1 MIEGDTLDAVAILKP
16 SCENQRATAS
26 LAAKGLETMSDRS
39 LKPPYSTY
47 KSFLGLI
54 EELCGHAVMPSV
66 IDRSFLSKRSG
77 SEQSALIATL
87 KWFDLINEEGAPT
100 TLLRNYAAAG
110 EDAGKELFAKMVK
123 DSYSAVTDGTFALES
138 ATTNM
143 LADKF
148 REYGISGS
156 TLSKCIS
163 FFLSAAKDAGIA
175 VSPHVKA
182 PPAPKNG
189 GTRKL
194 KLIPATPPRQPDDVG
209 IRDPAKPKPPREGMV
224 AIPIPIFGGKD
235 GVIYL
240 PGQMSGKQWESVIKM
255 TEFILK
261 NYRDTMAEELPS
273 AEEEDGT

>member
-1 MIEGDTLDAVAILKP
+1 MNDKT
-16 SCENQRATAS
+16 
-26 LAAKGLETMSDRS
+26 

-47 KSFLGLI
+47 KSFRGLI
-54 EELCGHAVMPSV
+54 DDELRSHPIMPSV

-87 KWFDLINEEGAPT
+87 KWFDLIDDEGTPT
-100 TLLRNYAAAG
+100 TLLRNYVAAG
-110 EDAGKELFAKMVK
+110 EDAGKELFTKMVK

-148 REYGISGS
+148 RDYGISGS
-156 TLSKCIS
+156 TLTKSIS
-163 FFLSAAKDAGIA
+163 FFLSAAKDAGIN
-175 VSPHVKA
+175 VSPHVRA
-182 PPAPKNG
+182 PSAPSSNG
-189 GTRKL
+189 GMKRRSKMTSGS
-194 KLIPATPPRQPDDVG
+194 PNAQQPPEVG
-209 IRDPAKPKPPREGMV
+209 VRDLGKPKPPREGMV

-261 NYRDTMAEELPS
+261 NYRDTMAEES
-273 AEEEDGT
+273 AAEQEDES

>member
-1 MIEGDTLDAVAILKP
+1 
-16 SCENQRATAS
+16 
-26 LAAKGLETMSDRS
+26 MSDKS
-39 LKPPYSTY
+39 PKPPYSTY
-47 KSFLGLI
+47 KSFVGLI
-54 EELCGHAVMPSV
+54 EELRGHAVMPSV
-66 IDRSFLSKRSG
+66 IDRSFLNKRSG
-77 SEQSALIATL
+77 SEQSALLATL
-87 KWFDLINEEGAPT
+87 KWFDLINDEGAPT
-100 TLLRNYAAAG
+100 ALLREYVAAD
-110 EDAGKELFAKMVK
+110 EDAGKDLFTKMVG
-123 DSYSAVTDGTFALES
+123 DAYSAVTDGAFELES

-156 TLSKCIS
+156 TLSKSIS
-163 FFLSAAKDAGIA
+163 FFLSAAKDAGIN

-194 KLIPATPPRQPDDVG
+194 KPLPAATPRQLDDVG
-209 IRDPAKPKPPREGMV
+209 TRDPAKPKPPRADMV

-261 NYRDTMAEELPS
+261 NYRDTMAEEVPS
-273 AEEEDGT
+273 EEEEDGT